1 MLPQLLPPLLL
12 PRALID
18 PQLNNLPPA
27 DEGGLVAVR
36 LSHQHGVIT
45 AIEAHPRRDGELLPL
60 ALTPLVEPHAHLDK
74 AFSWEGHPN
83 PAGTM
88 QGALA
93 ANLAEHQGRSLQ
105 QVLERGE
112 RALERSWRYGLRA
125 VRSHIDSL
133 GPGAEPGWQG
143 LLELQQRWAPRLTL
157 QLVALVP
164 VRHWAT
170 AAGAALARQLVSRGS
185 QGAVLL
191 GGVMGAPMAPSRADA
206 EGLLALLQ
214 LADGLGAPVDL
225 HVDESGE
232 VGGAGV
238 AMVARLVR
246 RHRIG
251 VPVTCSHSCSMSQL
265 GAARLSRLADAM
277 ADASLAVVALPPTNL
292 WLLGHAAGNTPAS
305 RPLAPIRQL
314 QRAGVT
320 VAVGG
325 DNVQDPWHP
334 GGDFDPLE
342 LLRFCLPAAHL
353 APWQRQGLAPFTTA
367 ASRLMGLEWDG
378 VLRCGAPADLVVL
391 AAGSWSEL
399 LCRPPQRRVLRA
411 GQWLPEPAP
420 ARPELVAQ
428 LEAMAAGHGHGS
440 GFVQRG

>member
-1 MLPQLLPPLLL
+1 VSGVEPVPQLLPPLLL

-93 ANLAEHQGRSLQ
+93 ANLAEHQGRSLE

-112 RALERSWRYGLRA
+112 RALERAWRYGLRA

-143 LLELQQRWAPRLTL
+143 LLELQQRWAPRLAL

-170 AAGAALARQLVSRGS
+170 AAGAAHARRLVSLGP
-185 QGAVLL
+185 QGTVLL
-191 GGVMGAPMAPSRADA
+191 GGVLGAPMAPSRADA
-206 EGLLALLQ
+206 EGLLACCSWPT
-214 LADGLGAPVDL
+214 AWGLRWIC
-225 HVDESGE
+225 
-232 VGGAGV
+232 
-238 AMVARLVR
+238 M
-246 RHRIG
+246 
-251 VPVTCSHSCSMSQL
+251 SMR
-265 GAARLSRLADAM
+265 AARGAVRGWRWWPGWCVAT
-277 ADASLAVVALPPTNL
+277 ASACRS
-292 WLLGHAAGNTPAS
+292 AAA
-305 RPLAPIRQL
+305 
-314 QRAGVT
+314 
-320 VAVGG
+320 
-325 DNVQDPWHP
+325 
-334 GGDFDPLE
+334 
-342 LLRFCLPAAHL
+342 
-353 APWQRQGLAPFTTA
+353 TA
-367 ASRLMGLEWDG
+367 A
-378 VLRCGAPADLVVL
+378 RCLSWGQPA
-391 AAGSWSEL
+391 
-399 LCRPPQRRVLRA
+399 
-411 GQWLPEPAP
+411 
-420 ARPELVAQ
+420 
-428 LEAMAAGHGHGS
+428 
-440 GFVQRG
+440 

>member
-1 MLPQLLPPLLL
+1 MVSAAESLPPLLL

-18 PQLNNLPPA
+18 PRRLDLPPA
-27 DEGGLVAVR
+27 DADGLVAVR
-36 LSHQHGVIT
+36 LRHQHGRIT
-45 AIEAHPRRDGELLPL
+45 AIESHHRRDGDLLPL

-74 AFSWEGHPN
+74 AFSWERHPN

-88 QGALA
+88 EGALA
-93 ANLAEHQGRSLQ
+93 ANQAEHQDRSLE

-112 RALERSWRYGLRA
+112 RALEQAWRYGLRA

-133 GPGAEPGWQG
+133 GPGAEPGWEG
-143 LLELQQRWAPRLTL
+143 LLQLQRRWAPRLAL

-164 VRHWAT
+164 VRHWDS
-170 AAGAALARQLVSRGS
+170 AAGEALARRLVSRGPRGS
-185 QGAVLL
+185 VLL
-191 GGVMGAPMAPSRADA
+191 GGVLGAPLASGRGDG
-206 EGLLALLQ
+206 EGLLALLR
-214 LADGLGAPVDL
+214 LADSLGAAVDL

-232 VGGAGV
+232 GGGAGV
-238 AMVARLVR
+238 ALVARLVR

-265 GAARLSRLADAM
+265 SAPRLSRLADAM

-292 WLLGHAAGNTPAS
+292 WLLGHHAGDTPAT

-325 DNVQDPWHP
+325 DNVQDPWYP

-378 VLRCGAPADLVVL
+378 VLRSGAPADLVVL

-399 LCRPPQRRVLRA
+399 LARAPQRRVLRA
-411 GQWLPEPAP
+411 GEWLPLPSPPALA
-420 ARPELVAQ
+420 AR
-428 LEAMAAGHGHGS
+428 LEAMAASWPG
-440 GFVQRG
+440 RAE